1 MSFLEIAAKQIEADE
16 GRRNK
21 PYKDSLGI
29 LTIGVGRNLEDR
41 GLRDDEIDLMLRND
55 IAEAANTA
63 KVIFPTFDRLTEV
76 RKSVLV
82 NMCFQLGET
91 RLRGFRD
98 FRAAVEAQ
106 AWPQAA
112 AAMLDSKWATQTPKR
127 AARLAEQMRQ
137 G

>member
-1 MSFLEIAAKQIEADE
+1 MGYRDIAAKQIEADE

-41 GLRDDEIDLMLRND
+41 GLRDSEIDLMLTND
-55 IAEAANTA
+55 IAEAVEVA
-63 KVIFPTFDRLTEV
+63 KRLFKSFERLSDT
-76 RKSVLV
+76 RKAVLV
-82 NMCFQLGET
+82 NMAFQMGET
-91 RLRGFRD
+91 RLAGFKGVRE
-98 FRAAVEAQ
+98 AVEAQ
-106 AWPQAA
+106 AWAQAA
-112 AAMLDSKWATQTPKR
+112 AAMLDSRWATQTPKR

>member
-41 GLRDDEIDLMLRND
+41 GLRDSEIDLMLAND
-55 IAEAANTA
+55 VAEAEQTA
-63 KVIFPTFDRLTEV
+63 RKLFPSFDRLTDA
-76 RKSVLV
+76 RKAVLC
-82 NMCFQLGET
+82 NMAFQLGET
-91 RLRGFRD
+91 RLAGFKGVRE
-98 FRAAVEAQ
+98 AVEAQ

-112 AAMLDSKWATQTPKR
+112 AAMLDSRWATQTPKR
-127 AARLAEQMRQ
+127 AARLAEAMRI